1 MEFLSKW
8 TRKVW
13 KKTENFVFLVDSARS
28 YPCTFSD
35 AMTYLHDESQNIN
48 SIQNFQIKWLCQ
60 YFQWCGWKLHYAY
73 IHYFVFFFCTSS
85 SLLLFHTHTLLS
97 LARLTTRVLIVGIIL
112 FLLAVVGFV
121 VGKYQLLSWFL
132 GWKATLILLTVSPAN
147 LCGIFCVPHS
157 K

>member
-1 MEFLSKW
+1 MFIAFYHLANTKFITFIVVFKRLFCSLWNFLANEHEKCE
-8 TRKVW
+8 
-13 KKTENFVFLVDSARS
+13 KKPKTLCFLVDSARS

-35 AMTYLHDESQNIN
+35 AMTYLHDESQNIK

-60 YFQWCGWKLHYAY
+60 YFQWKLHYAY

-97 LARLTTRVLIVGIIL
+97 LGRLTTRVLIVGIIL

-121 VGKYQLLSWFL
+121 VGKY
-132 GWKATLILLTVSPAN
+132 
-147 LCGIFCVPHS
+147 
-157 K
+157 